1 MIQQAL
7 LWAAAGTGFTFL
19 MTTIGAAMVF
29 FMKRQSSEKVLYF
42 EPQPSEQT
50 AALKTVLVRMGVRIK
65 NVEAVSAGQTVGFL
79 LNRKGFEPT
88 DETADA
94 PSAPMMVLDGFT
106 EKRLDILLRE
116 MKAYGVSV
124 PYKAMVTEHNIGW
137 TLSDLFTELVREH
150 EAMHR

>member
-1 MIQQAL
+1 M
-7 LWAAAGTGFTFL
+7 AAS
-19 MTTIGAAMVF
+19 
-29 FMKRQSSEKVLYF
+29 REKVLYF

-79 LNRKGFEPT
+79 LNRKGF
-88 DETADA
+88 DATADA

-116 MKAYGVSV
+116 MKAHGVSV
-124 PYKAMVTEHNIGW
+124 LYKAMVTEHNIGW

-150 EAMHR
+150 EAMHQ

>member
-1 MIQQAL
+1 MGIKQEDSTM
-7 LWAAAGTGFTFL
+7 AAS
-19 MTTIGAAMVF
+19 
-29 FMKRQSSEKVLYF
+29 REKVLYF

-94 PSAPMMVLDGFT
+94 PSAPMMTGCAGRRSRT
-106 EKRLDILLRE
+106 RS
-116 MKAYGVSV
+116 AT
-124 PYKAMVTEHNIGW
+124 P
-137 TLSDLFTELVREH
+137 
-150 EAMHR
+150 

>member
-1 MIQQAL
+1 M
-7 LWAAAGTGFTFL
+7 AAS
-19 MTTIGAAMVF
+19 
-29 FMKRQSSEKVLYF
+29 REKVLYF

-137 TLSDLFTELVREH
+137 TLSDLLPSWCASMRLCTNDRTRTERFR
-150 EAMHR
+150 HRPDRKLRSVLPLPQGWG

>member
-1 MIQQAL
+1 M
-7 LWAAAGTGFTFL
+7 AAS
-19 MTTIGAAMVF
+19 
-29 FMKRQSSEKVLYF
+29 REKVLYF

-65 NVEAVSAGQTVGFL
+65 NVEAVSAGQTVGF
-79 LNRKGFEPT
+79 EPT

-116 MKAYGVSV
+116 MKAHGVSV

-150 EAMHR
+150 EAMHQ

>member
-1 MIQQAL
+1 M
-7 LWAAAGTGFTFL
+7 AAS
-19 MTTIGAAMVF
+19 
-29 FMKRQSSEKVLYF
+29 REKVLYF

-79 LNRKGFEPT
+79 LSRKGFEPT
-88 DETADA
+88 DATADA

-106 EKRLDILLRE
+106 KKRLDILLRE
-116 MKAYGVSV
+116 MKAHGVSV

-150 EAMHR
+150 EAMHQ

>member
-1 MIQQAL
+1 M
-7 LWAAAGTGFTFL
+7 AAS
-19 MTTIGAAMVF
+19 
-29 FMKRQSSEKVLYF
+29 REKVLYF

-124 PYKAMVTEHNIGW
+124 TYKAMVTEHNIGW

-150 EAMHR
+150 EAMHQ

>member
-1 MIQQAL
+1 M
-7 LWAAAGTGFTFL
+7 AAS
-19 MTTIGAAMVF
+19 
-29 FMKRQSSEKVLYF
+29 REKVLYF

-65 NVEAVSAGQTVGFL
+65 NVEAVGFL

-150 EAMHR
+150 EAMHQ

>member
-1 MIQQAL
+1 M
-7 LWAAAGTGFTFL
+7 AAS
-19 MTTIGAAMVF
+19 
-29 FMKRQSSEKVLYF
+29 REKVLYF

-65 NVEAVSAGQTVGFL
+65 NVEA
-79 LNRKGFEPT
+79 

-137 TLSDLFTELVREH
+137 TLSDLFAELVREH
-150 EAMHR
+150 EAMHQ

>member
-1 MIQQAL
+1 M
-7 LWAAAGTGFTFL
+7 AAS
-19 MTTIGAAMVF
+19 
-29 FMKRQSSEKVLYF
+29 REKVLYF

-88 DETADA
+88 DKTADA
-94 PSAPMMVLDGFT
+94 PSAPMNGAWTALP
-106 EKRLDILLRE
+106 KRDWTFWLRE

-150 EAMHR
+150 EAMHQ